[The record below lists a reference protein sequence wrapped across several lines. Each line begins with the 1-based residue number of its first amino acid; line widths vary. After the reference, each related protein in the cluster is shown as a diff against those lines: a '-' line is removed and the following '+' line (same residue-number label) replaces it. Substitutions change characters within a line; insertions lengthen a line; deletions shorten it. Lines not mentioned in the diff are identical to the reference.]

1 MPQRVGGPGLRP
13 STPALEPEAA
23 FEQWLT
29 GALQRGASG
38 ATLTQGA
45 QLFAAAAQDSTYAQA
60 KNALVQALSFAR
72 THRPE
77 LVEPLFGAVEPWLR
91 ARAAELPA
99 GPRAAEL
106 AQLDARTLEVKVQVS
121 LPEDLLEQVAAAQR
135 AAVDKLY
142 TELTVADRREEQALR
157 SQLSQRRVGV
167 QAQQIEGA
175 RALDKASG
183 PAVSDAQWGA
193 FLGRLVSQATTP
205 EEDKVLDLLAKKG
218 RVDQALLTGLQLSGL
233 LEDLPSGQAWAGRV
247 TAGIHLAQRARYGE
261 AKDTTDKLA
270 LALLSKSSTTPSMD
284 YVPLRSLKDGDVEAL
299 LFDWIKTAVPG
310 LAGPLLDQHPH
321 FPRPA
326 QLAAVS
332 AQLDTIAAEQGR
344 FLADYNVLT
353 VMHQMGRSV
362 PWLQLLHDKLGLDKS
377 NYLGVSV
384 PYSGSK
390 LAEARLNRDGFTTLT
405 DHDPRPA
412 LLAKLQDTL
421 GGGNPQAFDALK
433 EDDIHRAVAAVIA
446 KHQANDKPI
455 LVIDDGGYVAKVI
468 RKHFPEHEAAF
479 KIVEWTT
486 RGIRLFEQIPDPK
499 LTLISGAESRPKTEI
514 EPAFIADSLIE
525 HFRVALAARFPDLTG
540 KRILVVGAGN
550 IGRACGLAAAELGAV
565 VSMNDLRAERLQQAV
580 HGTPLA
586 AEPDLRSAVKGKD
599 AILAVTGANSL
610 PPELFQLIDPG
621 TVVTSASSVDI
632 ETRDDRAYANGHW
645 GTDLSRLTVKLS
657 SEPAASPRAPFAHPI
672 NEQGAQALEASL
684 TATAAPLGLHA
695 SVERRDILAG
705 GFVLNLGRRAR
716 VMPVQREE
724 LILLNVTEA
733 IAQAAATSAPGK
745 HLMEPTREARIT
757 QLFAQHHPEDY
768 ARAQQFA
775 APSG

>member
-1 MPQRVGGPGLRP
+1 MPQRVGGSGLRP
-13 STPALEPEAA
+13 SAPAVPPEVA

-29 GALQRGASG
+29 AALQRGASG
-38 ATLTQGA
+38 ATLNQGA
-45 QLFAAAAQDSTYAQA
+45 QLFAAAAHDSTYAQA
-60 KNALVQALSFAR
+60 KNALVQALGFAR

-77 LVEPLFGAVEPWLR
+77 LVEPLFVAVEPWLR

-106 AQLDARTLEVKVQVS
+106 AQLDARTLEVKVQVD

-135 AAVDKLY
+135 AAVDQLY
-142 TELTVADRREEQALR
+142 TALTVADRREEQALR

-175 RALDKASG
+175 RALDKAGG
-183 PAVSDAQWGA
+183 PAVSEAQWGA
-193 FLGRLVSQATTP
+193 FLGRLVSHATTP

-218 RVDQALLTGLQLSGL
+218 RVDQALLTGLELSGL
-233 LEDLPSGQAWAGRV
+233 LEDLPSGQAWAERV
-247 TAGIHLAQRARYGE
+247 TAGIHLAQRTRYGE

-270 LALLSKSSTTPSMD
+270 LALLSKSNTTPSMD
-284 YVPLRSLKDGDVEAL
+284 YVPLRSLKDGDIEAL
-299 LFDWIKTAVPG
+299 LFDWIKAAVPG

-421 GGGNPQAFDALK
+421 GGGNPQAFDTLK

-499 LTLISGAESRPKTEI
+499 LTLVSGAESRPKTEI

-525 HFRVALAARFPDLTG
+525 HFRVALATRFPDLTG

-672 NEQGAQALEASL
+672 NEQGAQALEAGL
-684 TATAAPLGLHA
+684 TAAGGPLGLHA

-768 ARAQQFA
+768 ARAQQFT
-775 APSG
+775 APSS

>member
-1 MPQRVGGPGLRP
+1 
-13 STPALEPEAA
+13 
-23 FEQWLT
+23 
-29 GALQRGASG
+29 
-38 ATLTQGA
+38 
-45 QLFAAAAQDSTYAQA
+45 
-60 KNALVQALSFAR
+60 
-72 THRPE
+72 
-77 LVEPLFGAVEPWLR
+77 
-91 ARAAELPA
+91 
-99 GPRAAEL
+99 
-106 AQLDARTLEVKVQVS
+106 
-121 LPEDLLEQVAAAQR
+121 
-135 AAVDKLY
+135 
-142 TELTVADRREEQALR
+142 
-157 SQLSQRRVGV
+157 
-167 QAQQIEGA
+167 
-175 RALDKASG
+175 
-183 PAVSDAQWGA
+183 
-193 FLGRLVSQATTP
+193 
-205 EEDKVLDLLAKKG
+205 
-218 RVDQALLTGLQLSGL
+218 
-233 LEDLPSGQAWAGRV
+233 
-247 TAGIHLAQRARYGE
+247 
-261 AKDTTDKLA
+261 
-270 LALLSKSSTTPSMD
+270 
-284 YVPLRSLKDGDVEAL
+284 
-299 LFDWIKTAVPG
+299 
-310 LAGPLLDQHPH
+310 
-321 FPRPA
+321 
-326 QLAAVS
+326 
-332 AQLDTIAAEQGR
+332 
-344 FLADYNVLT
+344 
-353 VMHQMGRSV
+353 V
-362 PWLQLLHDKLGLDKS
+362 PWLQLLHDKLGLDKA

-433 EDDIHRAVAAVIA
+433 EEDIHRAVAAVIA

-499 LTLISGAESRPKTEI
+499 LTLVSGAESRPKTEI

-580 HGTPLA
+580 AGTPLA
-586 AEPDLRSAVKGKD
+586 AEPDLRRAVKGKD

-672 NEQGAQALEASL
+672 NEQGAQALEAGL
-684 TATAAPLGLHA
+684 EAAAAPLGLHA

-745 HLMEPTREARIT
+745 HLMDPAREARIT
-757 QLFAQHHPEDY
+757 QLFAQHHPDDY

-775 APSG
+775 APTG